1 MNIVLAL
8 YPQEIL
14 LLQYSDKQNLPQ
26 IVEFLFLIIYRS
38 AGQIKNIRNLR
49 KNEIDSNLRTAGSK
63 DRKRSLQ

>member
-1 MNIVLAL
+1 MLAL

-26 IVEFLFLIIYRS
+26 IVEFLFLIIYPS
-38 AGQIKNIRNLR
+38 ARQIKNISLR